1 MIVKV
6 YIISREQIPEL
17 KRNKGEDHLGVEDVK
32 EVIGAAADW
41 AVHAGEVIQNGGGNE
56 HGEEI

>member
-6 YIISREQIPEL
+6 YTISREQIPEL

-41 AVHAGEVIQNGGGNE
+41 AVHAGEVIQNGGGN
-56 HGEEI
+56 